1 MGFRKRAKRGLIS
14 MVFPKFVYI
23 GLRKNAARRAA
34 RKIRVL
40 FVYMAKSKIKTLQ
53 SNRSKMAKNDTVNS
67 TIRKILK
74 SCY

>member
-1 MGFRKRAKRGLIS
+1 MGFRKRAKKGLIS

-40 FVYMAKSKIKTLQ
+40 FVYMAKTKKITLEA
-53 SNRSKMAKNDTVNS
+53 SLAAFVDSRTNLDGLSR
-67 TIRKILK
+67 L
-74 SCY
+74 